1 MRIVASDSSSYV
13 QDNPWLMFTS
23 WGVAFACI
31 IVLACCGDVR
41 RKSPGNFIC
50 LAVFTG
56 QFSPDQI

>member
-1 MRIVASDSSSYV
+1 MLNFSPLLSSSYV
-13 QDNPWLMFTS
+13 QDNSWLMYTS

-56 QFSPDQI
+56 KTQ